1 MEYSNPYG
9 SVGGLLDLS
18 HKRSRMSLKARRE
31 PYWQRLTAGAFLGFR
46 RGPNTW
52 IVRFRSKAT
61 GETGLRRQHYFSL
74 GEALEYDDARERAE
88 AWLAQV
94 SGTAVRT
101 VRRGTV
107 RAALESYLAHLRR
120 VGREEAANRAE
131 GQFKTAI
138 YKKAIALQSL
148 EAVTLDDFLEWR
160 DGLKGN
166 RSGRTIDRLVRAVVA
181 GLNRANRIGHVGNPS
196 AWRLESLPDEK
207 GEDTAIFL
215 SSAQRTGLLSKAEER
230 ARAFFHGL
238 ELTGARPGELANAV
252 VSDFDGERLR
262 LAHRKGRPPKLRVR
276 YVVLEPCAV
285 ELLKRQVEG
294 RRPEM
299 PLFTED
305 GTRKWR
311 RHIWAEA
318 CRNAIAAHNKDCDPE
333 IRIPAGA
340 SAYCFRHARISELLQ
355 VFGFDPI
362 TVAQQTGT
370 SLQMIEKAYFRFI
383 PTEMSKKLAAMRA
396 KSNDNGERQHPMVDS
411 K

>member
-1 MEYSNPYG
+1 M
-9 SVGGLLDLS
+9 DLS
-18 HKRSRMSLKARRE
+18 SKRSRTSLKPRRE
-31 PYWQRLTAGAFLGFR
+31 PYWQRLGPGAYLGFR
-46 RGPNTW
+46 RGPNSW
-52 IVRFRSKAT
+52 IVRYREKAKDAK
-61 GETGLRRQHYFSL
+61 GFHRQHYNSL
-74 GEALEYDDARERAE
+74 GEALDYDEAKERAE

-107 RAALESYLAHLRR
+107 RAALESYLEHLRR
-120 VGREEAANRAE
+120 VGRTDAAKRAE

-148 EAVTLDDFLEWR
+148 ESTTQEDFLEWR
-160 DGLKGN
+160 NELQG
-166 RSGRTIDRLVRAVVA
+166 RRTPRTIDRLVRAVVA

-215 SSAQRTGLLSKAEER
+215 STAQRKGLLIKASEH
-230 ARAFFHGL
+230 ARPFFHAL
-238 ELTGARPGELANAV
+238 ELTGARPGELANAL
-252 VSDFDGERLR
+252 VSDFDGEQLR

-276 YVVLEPCAV
+276 YVVLETCAV
-285 ELLKRQVEG
+285 ELLKRQADG
-294 RRPEM
+294 RQPDA

-318 CRNAIAAHNKDCDPE
+318 CRNTIVAYNKDCEPE
-333 IRIPAGA
+333 NRVPAGA

-355 VFGFDPI
+355 VYGIDPL

-370 SLQMIEKAYFRFI
+370 SLQMIEKAYYRFI
-383 PTEMSKKLAAMRA
+383 PTEMSKKIAAIRA
-396 KSNDNGERQHPMVDS
+396 KDAGGSQAVKS
-411 K
+411 I

>member
-1 MEYSNPYG
+1 
-9 SVGGLLDLS
+9 
-18 HKRSRMSLKARRE
+18 MSLKPRRE
-31 PYWQRLTAGAFLGFR
+31 PYWQRLAAGAFLGFR
-46 RGPNTW
+46 RGPNSW
-52 IVRFRSKAT
+52 IVRYRGRGT

-74 GEALEYDDARERAE
+74 GEGFEYDEAKERAE

-120 VGREEAANRAE
+120 VGRADAAKRAE
-131 GQFKTAI
+131 GQFKTAM
-138 YKKAIALQSL
+138 YKKALALQSL
-148 EAVTLDDFLEWR
+148 ETATQEDFLEWR
-160 DGLKGN
+160 DGLQGQ
-166 RSGRTIDRLVRAVVA
+166 RTPRTIDRLVRAVVA
-181 GLNRANRIGHVGNPS
+181 GLNRANRMGHVGNPS

-207 GEDTAIFL
+207 SEDTAIFL
-215 SSAQRTGLLSKAEER
+215 SSAQRTALLAKAGEY
-230 ARAFFHGL
+230 ARAFFHAL
-238 ELTGARPGELANAV
+238 ELTGARPGELANALA
-252 VSDFDGERLR
+252 SDFDAERLR

-276 YVVLEPCAV
+276 YVVLEACAV

-294 RRPEM
+294 REPDA

-318 CRNAIAAHNKDCDPE
+318 CRNAIAAHNKDCEPE
-333 IRIPAGA
+333 IRIPLGA

-355 VFGFDPI
+355 VYGIDPL

-383 PTEMSKKLAAMRA
+383 PTEMSKKLVAIRA
-396 KSNDNGERQHPMVDS
+396 KGNDDGQTAMS